1 MPRKKGTKKA
11 GDQVGFKLKEDESP
25 LILDWVNEQSIFAES
40 IRYLI
45 EKEIAENGIRDLK
58 QVMKQGFSYYRHNP
72 VQNLKTVK
80 TAPTPSPV
88 EYLNNNSI
96 KNSDTGPSDLNVAT
110 SLQGEHQQGMEIRPM
125 QEPSIQ
131 PDLREATEE
140 VPHEQ
145 ESLTTKLEMDVQQEN
160 NINEKAID
168 KEGAVEERQNVQ
180 QENNEPKKGPRA
192 RRKTNLFG

>member
-25 LILDWVNEQSIFAES
+25 LILEWVNEQSIFAES

-80 TAPTPSPV
+80 TATAPSPV
-88 EYLNNNSI
+88 EDLNNNQI
-96 KNSDTGPSDLNVAT
+96 KNSDTGPSDLNVVT
-110 SLQGEHQQGMEIRPM
+110 SLQGERQQDVEIQPK
-125 QEPSIQ
+125 QETSIQ
-131 PDLREATEE
+131 SDLMEATEE
-140 VPHEQ
+140 VSNKQ
-145 ESLTTKLEMDVQQEN
+145 ESLTTEIEMSVQQEN
-160 NINEKAID
+160 NKNEKVLN
-168 KEGAVEERQNVQ
+168 KEDGVEERENVQ

>member
-25 LILDWVNEQSIFAES
+25 LILEWVNEQSIFAES

-45 EKEIAENGIRDLK
+45 EKEIAENGVRDLK

-80 TAPTPSPV
+80 TAPAPSPV

-110 SLQGEHQQGMEIRPM
+110 SLQGEHQQDMEIRPM

-131 PDLREATEE
+131 PDLREKTEE

-145 ESLTTKLEMDVQQEN
+145 ESLTTELEMDVQQEN

-168 KEGAVEERQNVQ
+168 KEDVVEERQNVQ
-180 QENNEPKKGPRA
+180 KENNEPKKGPRA